1 MKKTDSQLQ
10 HDVMAELEWEPAV
23 DHADIG
29 VAVNDGVVTLS
40 GYVKNFTEKL
50 AAEKAVRRV
59 AGVRA
64 IAEEIKVRL
73 ASDSKLAD
81 HEIAKR
87 ILDMI
92 AWTVSIPNDMIKVKV
107 EHGWVT
113 LSGTVDWYFQSNE
126 ARKAAA
132 KVSGVVGVSNL
143 IEVKQHPAPADVKD
157 LGLQAAGGSRRR
169 RGYRD
174 HRRRHGEAERQ
185 GPRLERAQH
194 RRARGLVGARRHQG
208 RGSSDGILLTAA
220 PLRPPRR
227 RGGRHSFCRWSEQR
241 PIIRGRL
248 RPLRRRADRAAR

>member
-92 AWTVSIPNDMIKVKV
+92 AWTVSIPNDTVKVKV

-113 LSGTVDWYFQSNE
+113 LSGTVDWFFQSNE

-143 IEVKQHPAPADVKD
+143 IEVRQHPAPADVKD
-157 LGLQAAGGSRRR
+157 RIVSAFKRQADLDAAAVTVITDGGTVKLSGKVHAWNERSI
-169 RGYRD
+169 
-174 HRRRHGEAERQ
+174 AERAAWSAP
-185 GPRLERAQH
+185 GVTKVEDH
-194 RRARGLVGARRHQG
+194 
-208 RGSSDGILLTAA
+208 LTV
-220 PLRPPRR
+220 
-227 RGGRHSFCRWSEQR
+227 SY
-241 PIIRGRL
+241 
-248 RPLRRRADRAAR
+248 

>member
-23 DHADIG
+23 DQAEIG
-29 VAVNDGVVTLS
+29 VAVTDGVVTLT

-73 ASDSKLAD
+73 ASDSKTAD

-92 AWTVSIPNDMIKVKV
+92 AWTVSIPDDKIKVKV

-113 LSGTVDWYFQSNE
+113 LSGTVDWFFQSNE

-132 KVSGVVGVSNL
+132 RVSGVVGVTNL
-143 IEVKQHPAPADVKD
+143 IDVKQLPARADIKD
-157 LGLQAAGGSRRR
+157 RIVSAFKRQADLDAAGVTVTTDGGTVKLSGKVHAWNE
-169 RGYRD
+169 RGI
-174 HRRRHGEAERQ
+174 AERAAWSAP
-185 GPRLERAQH
+185 GVTKVEDH
-194 RRARGLVGARRHQG
+194 
-208 RGSSDGILLTAA
+208 LTV
-220 PLRPPRR
+220 
-227 RGGRHSFCRWSEQR
+227 QY
-241 PIIRGRL
+241 
-248 RPLRRRADRAAR
+248 

>member
-23 DHADIG
+23 DHAEIG
-29 VAVNDGVVTLS
+29 VAVTDGVVTLT

-73 ASDSKLAD
+73 ASDSKTAD

-87 ILDMI
+87 ILDMN
-92 AWTVSIPNDMIKVKV
+92 AWTVSIPDDKIKVKV

-113 LSGTVDWYFQSNE
+113 LSGTVDWFFQSNE

-132 KVSGVVGVSNL
+132 RVSGVVGVTNL
-143 IEVKQHPAPADVKD
+143 IDVKQLPARADIKD
-157 LGLQAAGGSRRR
+157 RIVSAFKRQADLDAAGVTVTTDGGTVKLSGKVHAWNE
-169 RGYRD
+169 RGI
-174 HRRRHGEAERQ
+174 AERAAWSAP
-185 GPRLERAQH
+185 GVTKVEDH
-194 RRARGLVGARRHQG
+194 
-208 RGSSDGILLTAA
+208 LTV
-220 PLRPPRR
+220 
-227 RGGRHSFCRWSEQR
+227 QY
-241 PIIRGRL
+241 
-248 RPLRRRADRAAR
+248 

>member
-92 AWTVSIPNDMIKVKV
+92 AWTVSIPNDVVKVKV

-132 KVSGVVGVSNL
+132 KVSGVIGVSNL

-157 LGLQAAGGSRRR
+157 RIVSAFKRQADLDAAAVTVITDGGTVKLSGKVHAWNERSI
-169 RGYRD
+169 
-174 HRRRHGEAERQ
+174 AERAAWSAP
-185 GPRLERAQH
+185 GVTKVEDH
-194 RRARGLVGARRHQG
+194 
-208 RGSSDGILLTAA
+208 LTV
-220 PLRPPRR
+220 
-227 RGGRHSFCRWSEQR
+227 SY
-241 PIIRGRL
+241 
-248 RPLRRRADRAAR
+248 

>member
-73 ASDSKLAD
+73 ASDSKVAD

-92 AWTVSIPNDMIKVKV
+92 AWTVSIPNDVVKVKV

-113 LSGTVDWYFQSNE
+113 LSGAVDWYFQSNE

-132 KVSGVVGVSNL
+132 KVSGVIGVSNL

-157 LGLQAAGGSRRR
+157 RIVSAFKRQADLDAAAVTVITDGGTVKLSGKVHAWNERSI
-169 RGYRD
+169 
-174 HRRRHGEAERQ
+174 AERAAWSAP
-185 GPRLERAQH
+185 GVTRVEDH
-194 RRARGLVGARRHQG
+194 
-208 RGSSDGILLTAA
+208 LTV
-220 PLRPPRR
+220 
-227 RGGRHSFCRWSEQR
+227 SY
-241 PIIRGRL
+241 
-248 RPLRRRADRAAR
+248 